1 MNEIKI
7 KGEVLFVDE
16 VKVYGAKCFRKHE
29 VVIKTGNEQYPNPIQ
44 VEFIKTA
51 IDAST
56 ALQVGQEVEIEC
68 RINGREW
75 TNPKDGVV
83 KYFTSVEGMEINYC
97 QGEAV
102 QEAVQEDG
110 EYEDEYPPF

>member
-16 VKVYGAKCFRKHE
+16 VKVYGAKGFRKHE
-29 VVIKTGNEQYPNPIQ
+29 VVIKTGNEKYPNPIQ

-68 RINGREW
+68 RLNGRDW

-97 QGEAV
+97 QGEVV
-102 QEAVQEDG
+102 QEAVQEEG
-110 EYEDEYPPF
+110 EEEDVPF